1 MPGNFRPRLKGVN
14 EKGHAVNQTRETLL
28 RKRSEL
34 VSRLAAIRKDLS
46 SGLDAD
52 SKEQAIQ
59 LENIDVLREIARIS
73 EEEIARID
81 RQLKADDHSD

>member
-1 MPGNFRPRLKGVN
+1 M
-14 EKGHAVNQTRETLL
+14 NQTRTDLL

-34 VSRLAAIRKDLS
+34 ITRLAAIRADLS

-52 SKEQAIQ
+52 SKEQAVQ

-73 EEEIARID
+73 EEEIAQID
-81 RQLKADDHSD
+81 KQLKTHEYSD